1 MTRHLPTHAA
11 GAHPGPYKA
20 VVFDLLTGL
29 LDSWSLWNR
38 VAGSAADG
46 TRWRHAYLRHTY
58 AQGAYRPYLDLVAA
72 AAGEAGLPPSLATE
86 LERQWS
92 TLAPWPDVHDVLGQL
107 HAQVP
112 LGVVTNCSAALGASA
127 VACVA
132 VPLDV
137 VITAEAVGYYK
148 PDQRCYEAAATALA
162 LDPGD
167 ILFVAGSP
175 FDIVGAAAVGMP
187 VFWHN
192 RAGLAIPAGL
202 DVRSPYTE
210 ARDLSA
216 LLRLMGGAAPH
227 SRARGA

>member
-1 MTRHLPTHAA
+1 MTINPPIPTAHADR
-11 GAHPGPYKA
+11 GPYKA

-29 LDSWSLWNR
+29 LDSWSLWNS

-46 TRWRHAYLRHTY
+46 ARWRHAYLRRTY
-58 AQGAYRPYLDLVAA
+58 AQGAYRPYLDLVADA
-72 AAGEAGLPPSLATE
+72 ADEAGLPRLLATE
-86 LERQWS
+86 LERQWA

-107 HAQVP
+107 QARVP

-127 VACVA
+127 AHRVG

-137 VITAEAVGYYK
+137 MITAEAVGHYK
-148 PDQRCYEAAATALA
+148 PDRRCYEAAATALG
-162 LDPGD
+162 LEPRD

-175 FDIVGAAAVGMP
+175 FDIVGAAATGMP

-202 DVRSPYTE
+202 DVRSPYVE

-216 LLRLMGGAAPH
+216 LMRLM
-227 SRARGA
+227 RLMR

>member
-1 MTRHLPTHAA
+1 MTQHLPTRAA
-11 GAHPGPYKA
+11 GVNPGPYRA

-38 VAGSAADG
+38 VAGSVADG
-46 TRWRHAYLRHTY
+46 ARWRHAYLRHTY

-72 AAGEAGLPPSLATE
+72 AAGEAGLPLSLATE
-86 LERQWS
+86 LERQWA

-107 HAQVP
+107 QAQVP

-127 VACVA
+127 VERVG

-148 PDQRCYEAAATALA
+148 PDRRCYEAAAAELA
-162 LDPGD
+162 LEPSDM
-167 ILFVAGSP
+167 LFVAGSP

-202 DVRSPYTE
+202 NVRSPYTE
-210 ARDLSA
+210 GRDLSA
-216 LLRLMGGAAPH
+216 LRQLISGAGPR